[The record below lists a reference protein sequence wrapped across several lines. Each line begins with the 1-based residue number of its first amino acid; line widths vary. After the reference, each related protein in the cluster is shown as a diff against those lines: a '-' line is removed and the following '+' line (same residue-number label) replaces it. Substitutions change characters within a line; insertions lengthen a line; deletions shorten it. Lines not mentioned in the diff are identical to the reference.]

1 MQVHVNSNGNYQ
13 GTIFAFNHFNDGV
26 VADLGIGNAASSI
39 KDWSIAINAG
49 AYSTRRL
56 KVFVK

>member
-13 GTIFAFNHFNDGV
+13 GTIFAFNRFNDGN
-26 VADLGIGNAASSI
+26 VADLGIGNAPSFLR
-39 KDWSIAINAG
+39 DWSLAGNAG
-49 AYSTRRL
+49 VYSTRRL

>member
-1 MQVHVNSNGNYQ
+1 VNGNGNYQ

-26 VADLGIGNAASSI
+26 VADLGIGNASSSI
-39 KDWSIAINAG
+39 KDWSVASNANV
-49 AYSTRRL
+49 YSTRRL